1 MKGRNTAKRKDL
13 FYKLPKLRV
22 SVSKATR
29 NKKEG
34 KGKGETVLKML
45 S

>member
-1 MKGRNTAKRKDL
+1 MKGRNTAKHKDL

-22 SVSKATR
+22 SVSKATQ
-29 NKKEG
+29 NKEG